1 MSLHLR
7 RGRACPA
14 RRHTKVGM
22 VSAHT
27 SVVSRATMAT
37 YPSSVFRA
45 STTRAPGAYFVT
57 VCTHR
62 RASLFGSAAAAI
74 AVQACWDEIPSHF
87 PVELDAFVVMPN
99 HVHGIVVLPRVGH
112 ARPLQTIVGTFK
124 SAAARSV
131 NRLRGTP
138 GEPVWQRGYFERVVR
153 SERELEALRGYV
165 LNNPDAWYADPENPC
180 RTARLA
186 SAPWL

>member
-1 MSLHLR
+1 V
-7 RGRACPA
+7 A
-14 RRHTKVGM
+14 RNDGEVPSQRLPDYDYS
-22 VSAHT
+22 SA
-27 SVVSRATMAT
+27 
-37 YPSSVFRA
+37 
-45 STTRAPGAYFVT
+45 GAYFVT
-57 VCTHR
+57 ICAHR
-62 RASLFGSAAAAI
+62 RAPIFVSLKATH
-74 AVQACWDEIPSHF
+74 AVHACWGEIPSHF

-99 HVHGIVVLPRVGH
+99 HVHGIVALLRAGH

-124 SAAARSV
+124 SAAARSI

-153 SERELEALRGYV
+153 SERELKILREYV
-165 LNNPDAWYADPENPC
+165 LNNPAAWNADPENPH